1 MLKWYSERGMVNAWL
16 TSFDKAGNTN
26 SLLMK
31 SLKGAFPILNDSTE
45 LSLLKWLDLTK
56 EVLLEIYIEPSLS
69 EFGNPDAVI
78 LIGDETG
85 KNRQVLFIEAKMCT
99 FQESSGK
106 PGTVSLTR
114 NSSRIL
120 HELFMKAV
128 FYKELKTI
136 KNSDVEG
143 FEARVYA
150 EDKKKRKI
158 GRNKFVLELAWK
170 IMQCDKAAFI
180 ALTTD
185 LVSSPVNLMQ
195 AQACNIAI
203 KNNHKGVFNSDNRQ
217 LFILPWQSIYAVS
230 DASDDL
236 RRAFDENLDSF
247 SFSRETVP
255 NRDDFIWKYFEN
267 QGLSVVNRE
276 SSFTLNFKDSK
287 RALFTCNVKTG
298 FGNITGL
305 LLKFTNIQ
313 VSRKRKNHNPYFSI
327 WRNDLK
333 EGTESDIHFRKKI
346 EEAVQLLQES
356 D

>member
-1 MLKWYSERGMVNAWL
+1 
-16 TSFDKAGNTN
+16 
-26 SLLMK
+26 
-31 SLKGAFPILNDSTE
+31 
-45 LSLLKWLDLTK
+45 
-56 EVLLEIYIEPSLS
+56 
-69 EFGNPDAVI
+69 
-78 LIGDETG
+78 
-85 KNRQVLFIEAKMCT
+85 
-99 FQESSGK
+99 
-106 PGTVSLTR
+106 
-114 NSSRIL
+114 
-120 HELFMKAV
+120 
-128 FYKELKTI
+128 
-136 KNSDVEG
+136 
-143 FEARVYA
+143 
-150 EDKKKRKI
+150 
-158 GRNKFVLELAWK
+158 
-170 IMQCDKAAFI
+170 MQCDKAAFI

-203 KNNHKGVFNSDNRQ
+203 KNNHKGVFNSENRQ

-333 EGTESDIHFRKKI
+333 EGTESDIQFRKKI